1 MALLKDPGYHN
12 VLSILLK
19 RLFSL
24 LLETENEKK
33 CIYIYDCMVKNPEYW
48 AKLVQTPIW
57 T

>member
-57 T
+57 A